1 MLDLCDVLGNL
12 PGARNF
18 QPPRSDNAPMTTF
31 YVAIKEDSGFD
42 TDLEQ
47 YFDTTDNDKTINEQ
61 WGTGE
66 LTRTGTTLTDGR
78 TLFKVASDADDVVD
92 RYETFVDKRFASNEE
107 RSRPAIAR
115 HFNIVNILRPSDGKN
130 GLIDVRAEVN
140 NARLQLYMDLFDVA
154 DRDDFEARLFKRYSS
169 TDPQTGA
176 VGAINFYFSDSET
189 GLFWLANFVSGLD
202 QRFAAVNPDTAAT
215 EDRLA
220 FVYNLL
226 GDEGMN
232 LYLRAGA
239 VLDAKA
245 PEFESVLGTAG
256 DDGIAKWRLTERLVR
271 KQGAYDDTGHGLGCA
286 DQPFTDAI
294 DPVWGDECT
303 AYEEFGGT
311 DREISVS
318 EFAQAATATGSG
330 TDPVRDMVKDLR
342 NGYQRYTFPFGT
354 FYLDANLNSLHSV
367 SGDYLVWQD
376 RAGRVRYNHIA
387 LAERETVDRLQYML
401 FQMER
406 HPNPDA
412 DFQAKALAMIRGCLK
427 FADNLKSD
435 AATTLAK
442 GTPTFHGDVIET
454 ASNLILSDDLVVI
467 TSRGRLTEITDV
479 PYAEFDAYIRHLQGE
494 VVHEG
499 GLTTPQ
505 CDDGAF
511 TDAIDTTG
519 IGRDD
524 DECHRYTTLLPPGE
538 NVSLQRL
545 DELYSYSHGAT
556 GVGQVI
562 DHFTGEAREF
572 HIWVRD
578 ADGKREWDYS
588 VTIDPT
594 LRTVE
599 YDGAPLS
606 EVELGDWTRTCLET
620 LAKRL
625 AALDGH
631 QIYGQLLSAALE
643 TDDEA
648 TPASAP

>member
-1 MLDLCDVLGNL
+1 
-12 PGARNF
+12 
-18 QPPRSDNAPMTTF
+18 MTTF

-66 LTRTGTTLTDGR
+66 LTRTGTTLADGR
-78 TLFKVASDADDVVD
+78 TLFKVASDAEDVVD
-92 RYETFVDKRFASNEE
+92 RYEAFVDKRFESNED
-107 RSRPAIAR
+107 RSRPAVAR
-115 HFNIVNILRPSDGKN
+115 HFNIVNILRPSDNRN
-130 GLIDVRAEVN
+130 GLIDFRAEVTEEQ
-140 NARLQLYMDLFDVA
+140 LQLYMDLLGIA
-154 DRDDFEARLFKRYSS
+154 DRADFEERLVERYLAA
-169 TDPQTGA
+169 DPGTG
-176 VGAINFYFSDSET
+176 VIGAIDFYFSDSELT
-189 GLFWLANFVSGLD
+189 LFWLANFVGGLD
-202 QRFAAVNPDTAAT
+202 QRFAAVNPDTAATAAT

-232 LYLRAGA
+232 LYLRAGE
-239 VLDAKA
+239 VLDAHA
-245 PEFESVLGTAG
+245 PEFEPVMGTAG
-256 DDGIAKWRLTERLVR
+256 DAGIAKWRLTERLVR
-271 KQGAYDDTGHGLGCA
+271 KQGAYDSTGHGLGCA

-294 DPVWGDECT
+294 DPVFGDECT

-342 NGYQRYTFPFGT
+342 NGYQRYTFPAGT
-354 FYLDANLNSLHSV
+354 FYLDANLNSLHSG

-376 RAGRVRYNHIA
+376 RAGRVRYNHTA
-387 LAERETVDRLQYML
+387 LIERETVDRLQYML

-442 GTPTFHGDVIET
+442 GTPTLNGDVIDT

-505 CDDGAF
+505 CDDGAL
-511 TDAIDTTG
+511 TNAIDTTG

-599 YDGAPLS
+599 YDGEPLS

-625 AALDGH
+625 LALDGY
-631 QIYGQLLSAALE
+631 QTYGQPLSAALE
-643 TDDEA
+643 LDDDTTLPP
-648 TPASAP
+648 TP